1 VKVFLSGDVYIL
13 VLEVGEKVFES
24 IKKFANEYDFCGF
37 MIGIGALKDPTIA
50 YFDKESKEY
59 KHIKLEGGYELT
71 SLLGNIGR
79 LENGDVISHIH
90 VTLGDKD
97 GKILGG
103 HLVEGEVAVT
113 VEIFLTKTKCFL
125 RKKDNL
131 FNLNLI
137 MEEA

>member
-1 VKVFLSGDVYIL
+1 MKVFLSGDIYIL

-24 IKKFANEYDFCGF
+24 IKKFANKFDFCGF
-37 MIGIGALKDPTIA
+37 MMGIGALKDPIIA
-50 YFDKESKEY
+50 YFDKKSKEY
-59 KHIKLEGGYELT
+59 KHMKLKGDYELT

-79 LENGDVISHIH
+79 LENGDVIPHIH
-90 VTLGDKD
+90 VTLGDEN
-97 GKILGG
+97 GNIFGG

-125 RKKDNL
+125 RKRDNL

-137 MEEA
+137 MEET